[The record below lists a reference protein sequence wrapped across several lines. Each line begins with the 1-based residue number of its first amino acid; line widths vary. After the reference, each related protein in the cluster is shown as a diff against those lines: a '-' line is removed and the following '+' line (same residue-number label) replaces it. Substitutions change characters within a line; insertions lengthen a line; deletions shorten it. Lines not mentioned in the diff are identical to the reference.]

1 MTPAYQRQRN
11 HQRARL
17 HARSRPRRASTLVE
31 LLVAIPLMALLTA
44 LAVALLLST
53 QRAAQRADLTLA
65 ASHELRHAGAILA
78 AELRPISARDLVAWS
93 DTSIEFESTV
103 GTGIACA
110 GRGPR
115 DRVELLPTTNADGA
129 RTSWISPAQVGDGV
143 SLFLAPT
150 DSIFAPLPHH
160 STLRATSS
168 TRTCTRSPLID
179 SSAAPSARTITLA
192 LTGTLPANIGAGTP
206 VRITRRIKYA
216 LYQSGPDWFLGRR
229 ERSAFGWDVIQPV
242 AGPLHSAR
250 ALGVVI
256 KLRDAAGVTLRP
268 GDTTAA
274 TLHLEL
280 RAPARLRPT
289 SRSARTT
296 ITDSAIIDI
305 SLRTATSGVP

>member
-11 HQRARL
+11 HQRAQL
-17 HARSRPRRASTLVE
+17 HARSRTRRASTLVE

-44 LAVALLLST
+44 LAVALLLTT

-65 ASHELRHAGAILA
+65 ASHELRHASAILA
-78 AELRPISARDLVAWS
+78 AELRPTSARDLVAWS

-115 DRVELLPTTNADGA
+115 DRIELLPTTNADGA
-129 RTSWISPAQVGDGV
+129 RTSWISPAQVRDGV
-143 SLFLAPT
+143 SLFLSPT
-150 DSIFAPLPHH
+150 DSSFAPLPHQ

-168 TRTCTRSPLID
+168 ARTCTRSPLID
-179 SSAAPSARTITLA
+179 SSAVPSARTITLT
-192 LTGTLPANIGAGTP
+192 LISTLPANIGAGTP

-229 ERSAFGWDVIQPV
+229 ERSAVGWDVIQPV

-250 ALGVVI
+250 ALGVLI

-305 SLRTATSGVP
+305 TLRTATSGLP

>member
-1 MTPAYQRQRN
+1 MTTAYQRQRN
-11 HQRARL
+11 HQRAQL

-115 DRVELLPTTNADGA
+115 DRIELLPTTNADGA
-129 RTSWISPAQVGDGV
+129 RTSWTSPAQVGDGV

-150 DSIFAPLPHH
+150 DSIFAPLPHQ

-179 SSAAPSARTITLA
+179 SSALPSAQTVTLT
-192 LTGTLPANIGAGTP
+192 LIGTLPANISAGTP

-216 LYQSGPDWFLGRR
+216 LYRSGPDWFLGRR
-229 ERSAFGWDVIQPV
+229 ERSTSGWDVIQPV
-242 AGPLHSAR
+242 AGPLLSAR

-256 KLRDAAGVTLRP
+256 KLRDAAGTTLRP
-268 GDTTAA
+268 GDTTA
-274 TLHLEL
+274 TTVHLEL
-280 RAPARLRPT
+280 RAPVRLTPS
-289 SRSARTT
+289 SRSAPTT
-296 ITDSAIIDI
+296 LTDSATIDI
-305 SLRTATSGVP
+305 TLRTATSGLP